1 MEGRLRRSATAGVSA
16 ARLEISFEMIHLK
29 HKTGAS

>member
-1 MEGRLRRSATAGVSA
+1 MEARLRRSAFGSVSA

-29 HKTGAS
+29 HETGAA